1 MPKLKKEDYIRALTL
16 ELTPAAW
23 DAISK
28 TQHKPQPSTFAKKQD
43 LLNKVFH
50 KSAKPKHSVS
60 RDACQELQ
68 KDACQLYSAV
78 TGLPWASSRDD
89 HADIKPRQSGQAGI
103 DVVLSSRAI
112 ELLSKIGFPSACEC
126 KNTKNWDLQQAIIQA
141 RANTQDGQDWLL
153 VMKRRAPLKTE
164 RIDPVVVMDLQ
175 VFQGLILACLR
186 EKGL

>member
-1 MPKLKKEDYIRALTL
+1 MSKLKKEDYIRTLTL

-28 TQHKPQPSTFAKKQD
+28 IQHKPQPATFAKKQE

-89 HADIKPRQSGQAGI
+89 RANIKPRQSGQAGT
-103 DVVLSSRAI
+103 DVVLSSLAM

-126 KNTKNWDLQQAIIQA
+126 KNTKNWDLQQAILQA

-153 VMKRRAPLKTE
+153 VMKRRAPLKIE

-175 VFQGLILACLR
+175 AFQRLILACL
-186 EKGL
+186 KA